1 MCHCTRGRLAQYSSS
16 PMCFELFS
24 MPSSSA
30 SSRAQLISS
39 RSPSYS
45 AKPTVNVLMAGFS
58 LARHAAM

>member
-1 MCHCTRGRLAQYSSS
+1 MC
-16 PMCFELFS
+16 
-24 MPSSSA
+24 SSSA

-45 AKPTVNVLMAGFS
+45 AKPTVNVLMSGFS